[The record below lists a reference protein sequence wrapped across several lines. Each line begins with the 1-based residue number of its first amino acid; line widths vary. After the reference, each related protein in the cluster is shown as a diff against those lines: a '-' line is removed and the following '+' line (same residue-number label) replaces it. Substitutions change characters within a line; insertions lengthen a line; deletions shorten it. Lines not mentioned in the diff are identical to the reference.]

1 MLILF
6 LSGILIFVILL
17 PVNKDNGSYKNKKS
31 TDVSL
36 SGGSADLGIADTKLE
51 NAALDKYKK
60 GLEKELEDFLMN
72 VEGVGDVKVLIYM
85 KSSQEFIVEKNNPT
99 SSSTSGDSSD
109 LKKEESTVYTTN
121 ANGDEVPFISQT
133 KGPAIDGV
141 VIAAKGASNE
151 AVKLQI
157 VRLVMALYGVE
168 ANKIEVL
175 PMQSEN
181 VS

>member
-133 KGPAIDGV
+133 K
-141 VIAAKGASNE
+141 
-151 AVKLQI
+151 
-157 VRLVMALYGVE
+157 
-168 ANKIEVL
+168 
-175 PMQSEN
+175 
-181 VS
+181 

>member
-1 MLILF
+1 MYLCLAVLRIWELRIQSWKTRR
-6 LSGILIFVILL
+6 LT
-17 PVNKDNGSYKNKKS
+17 N
-31 TDVSL
+31 T
-36 SGGSADLGIADTKLE
+36 
-51 NAALDKYKK
+51 KK

-133 KGPAIDGV
+133 KGPALMGW
-141 VIAAKGASNE
+141 SLRQRE
-151 AVKLQI
+151 HRMRQ
-157 VRLVMALYGVE
+157 
-168 ANKIEVL
+168 
-175 PMQSEN
+175 
-181 VS
+181 